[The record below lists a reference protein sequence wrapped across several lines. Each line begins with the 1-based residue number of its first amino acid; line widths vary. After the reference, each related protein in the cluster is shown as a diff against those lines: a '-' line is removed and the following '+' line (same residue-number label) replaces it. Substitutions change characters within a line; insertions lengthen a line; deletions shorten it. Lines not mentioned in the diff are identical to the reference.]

1 MLHTLI
7 ETNKQF
13 NIELTGYAGLPDY
26 YLAFIN
32 RYFMYVDQYYELTF
46 SMNRSFWYTDGHT
59 LNSIYDFTYIKWS
72 MYAVL
77 TTRN

>member
-1 MLHTLI
+1 
-7 ETNKQF
+7 
-13 NIELTGYAGLPDY
+13 
-26 YLAFIN
+26 
-32 RYFMYVDQYYELTF
+32 MYVDQDYELTF
-46 SMNRSFWYTDGHT
+46 SMNRSFWYEDGHT